1 MPKLRA
7 SCGPSLD
14 KLQTIP
20 TNYDESPVHVE
31 SDLVDLK
38 ITARIRD
45 FLGDVGER
53 KERKATA
60 ESGYFEEHKGLTW
73 SMAIQ
78 GKVARQGIV
87 AISWIHQAP
96 RSLISM
102 TLCAGRFKEEVN
114 ADDVLYGK

>member
-20 TNYDESPVHVE
+20 TNYDESPIHVV

-45 FLGDVGER
+45 FLGDVGAG
-53 KERKATA
+53 KERKAVA

-78 GKVARQGIV
+78 GKEAQGEAT
-87 AISWIHQAP
+87 AISSGYRAS
-96 RSLISM
+96 RSLIPM
-102 TLCAGRFKEEVN
+102 TLSAGRFKEEVN